1 MELRYYQREAVD
13 AATHWFNTQ
22 DTHPLIVLPTGAGKT
37 VVFATLIKEIFER
50 EPDCRILIL
59 AHRQELVSQAE
70 DKLKKVW
77 PCAPSGI
84 LAAGLNQYEVDGRI
98 VIASRDTL
106 ATPTRLN
113 TVGDFDY
120 IIVDEAHHVAPDPK
134 TRYRKIFDHFESS
147 IWRTPRILGVTAT
160 PYRMGQGFIYGLEEH
175 FFSGVAYRIGIPE

>member
-70 DKLKKVW
+70 DKLKK
-77 PCAPSGI
+77 ALKST
-84 LAAGLNQYEVDGRI
+84 DGNPQLVNNVKNNI
-98 VIASRDTL
+98 KKAIEDENFKRDKEKSFNRFAL
-106 ATPTRLN
+106 
-113 TVGDFDY
+113 
-120 IIVDEAHHVAPDPK
+120 
-134 TRYRKIFDHFESS
+134 
-147 IWRTPRILGVTAT
+147 
-160 PYRMGQGFIYGLEEH
+160 
-175 FFSGVAYRIGIPE
+175 